1 LLSAIRTDLDSF
13 TEVEAF
19 ALMTSGY
26 HQTDAEMS
34 KLPGVTATPRTE
46 EPWRFLRILELLE
59 PGKGYDDLKKH
70 LHIGRLIGGKVWLL
84 DPVLTTIGAVILAA
98 ALGGLAWSW
107 WTYQAVT
114 LLTVGSLGLLVGALV
129 LSAHFPHIMQIV
141 RYKKTFRDIGLR
153 GLLGVALALGF
164 HRRFLDRLF
173 LKLGS
178 LSRHAAARVDVASRV
193 CSVHPRTGNCGKHKH
208 ARTDNASG

>member
-1 LLSAIRTDLDSF
+1 MNCEGSRTRGTGSSNPLSSSRESHTNLENEIDIPVPRTHR
-13 TEVEAF
+13 T
-19 ALMTSGY
+19 LMTSGY

-34 KLPGVTATPRTE
+34 KLPGVTATPPTE
-46 EPWRFLRILELLE
+46 EAWRFLSILELLE

-114 LLTVGSLGLLVGALV
+114 LLTVGSLGLLDTIPCA
-129 LSAHFPHIMQIV
+129 
-141 RYKKTFRDIGLR
+141 
-153 GLLGVALALGF
+153 
-164 HRRFLDRLF
+164 
-173 LKLGS
+173 
-178 LSRHAAARVDVASRV
+178 
-193 CSVHPRTGNCGKHKH
+193 
-208 ARTDNASG
+208 